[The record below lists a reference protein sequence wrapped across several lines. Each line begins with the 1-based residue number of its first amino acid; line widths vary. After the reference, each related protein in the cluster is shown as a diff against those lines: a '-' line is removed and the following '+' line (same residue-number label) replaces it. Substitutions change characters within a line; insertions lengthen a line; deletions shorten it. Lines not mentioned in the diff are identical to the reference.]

1 MEVELLEQL
10 IKEVS
15 GIRMLLVIIAGMF
28 LWKILWDIWTY
39 RK

>member
-15 GIRMLLVIIAGMF
+15 GIRILLGMIVGMF
-28 LWKILWDIWTY
+28 LMKILWDIWTY